1 MLGNDLEERKA
12 DDVGER
18 HGTMVGLMSL
28 SR

>member
-12 DDVGER
+12 GDVGER
-18 HGTMVGLMSL
+18 DGAMVGLMSL